1 MKLRLLPL
9 CLCVF
14 VVQLCSG
21 CFSHNF
27 PRDAYIKGA
36 HSKIVTPWGTS
47 ELVID
52 EAATGT
58 AAKNASLPDGVAPS
72 TSRRISDL
80 SPVSAG
86 GVK

>member
-1 MKLRLLPL
+1 MKAIPILLCSL
-9 CLCVF
+9 LF
-14 VVQLCSG
+14 SG

-27 PRDAYIKGA
+27 PKDAYLKGA

-47 ELVID
+47 ELVVD

-72 TSRRISDL
+72 SSRQISDL
-80 SPVSAG
+80 KSVNAAG
-86 GVK
+86 VR

>member
-1 MKLRLLPL
+1 MKTQILTL
-9 CLCVF
+9 CLTAA
-14 VVQLCSG
+14 LTG
-21 CFSHNF
+21 CMSHNF
-27 PRDAYIKGA
+27 PKDAYIKGA

-58 AAKNASLPDGVAPS
+58 AAKHASLPEGTMPGTAK
-72 TSRRISDL
+72 RILSDL
-80 SPVSAG
+80 VPASGA